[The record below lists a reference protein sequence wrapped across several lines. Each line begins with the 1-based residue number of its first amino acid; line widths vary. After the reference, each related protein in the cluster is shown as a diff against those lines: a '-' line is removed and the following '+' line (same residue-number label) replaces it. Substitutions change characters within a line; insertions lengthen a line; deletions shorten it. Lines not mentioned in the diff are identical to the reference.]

1 MALCYIVKPQQSV
14 SSDKL
19 PPYELLTTLF
29 ESLTDDVKLKYTS
42 IYKLDKNLKQNN
54 PIGLYI
60 PYMIKLAQDLSN
72 ELMDQSVNSLLDYF
86 AKNICGE
93 HNWET
98 LLQKHNISVSELK
111 QTLSYYS
118 EPLKPYDYPIELIAE
133 HKLSNKIPHDVYN
146 CCLDR
151 KLFDDVLTFSQ
162 QTGYDDYR
170 LLVALDSAIE
180 KKVENVTG

>member
-1 MALCYIVKPQQSV
+1 MVLSYIVKPQQSV

-19 PPYELLTTLF
+19 PQYELLTTLF

-42 IYKLDKNLKQNN
+42 IYKLDKNLKPNN

-93 HNWET
+93 HN
-98 LLQKHNISVSELK
+98 
-111 QTLSYYS
+111 
-118 EPLKPYDYPIELIAE
+118 
-133 HKLSNKIPHDVYN
+133 
-146 CCLDR
+146 
-151 KLFDDVLTFSQ
+151 
-162 QTGYDDYR
+162 
-170 LLVALDSAIE
+170 
-180 KKVENVTG
+180 